1 MLEYLTQNAV
11 VIMGIMGFLAFVI
24 NIIVEMTKEL
34 PVIKKMPTKA
44 YVLIVSVVVCV
55 LAIIIYAAV
64 VGMQLQWYYIVL
76 AIFGAFIIGYLAIYG
91 WDTLKEL
98 YDRYKK

>member
-1 MLEYLTQNAV
+1 MLEYLAQNAV
-11 VIMGIMGFLAFVI
+11 VIMGIMGFLAFII

-44 YVLIVSVVVCV
+44 YVLVIAIAVCV
-55 LAIIIYAAV
+55 LAMIIYAAV
-64 VGMQLQWYYIVL
+64 TGMHLYWYYIVL
-76 AIFGAFIIGYLAIYG
+76 AVFGAFIIGYLAIYG

-98 YDRYKK
+98 YDRYKQ

>member
-1 MLEYLTQNAV
+1 MLEYLAQNAV
-11 VIMGIMGFLAFVI
+11 VIMGIMGFLAFII

-44 YVLIVSVVVCV
+44 YVLLISIAVCV
-55 LAIIIYAAV
+55 LAMIIYAAV
-64 VGMQLQWYYIVL
+64 TSMQLYWYYVVL
-76 AIFGAFIIGYLAIYG
+76 AVFGAFIIGYLAIYG

>member
-1 MLEYLTQNAV
+1 MLEFLAQNAV

-34 PVIKKMPTKA
+34 PLIKKLPTKA
-44 YVLIVSVVVCV
+44 YVLLVSIVVCV
-55 LAIIIYAAV
+55 LAIVIYATV
-64 VGMQLQWYYIVL
+64 TSMQFYWYYIIL
-76 AIFGAFIIGYLAIYG
+76 AIFAAFIIGYLAIYG
-91 WDTLKEL
+91 WDTLKEI